1 MKNSRIAII
10 IAIAVLIGYTIV
22 QLGNSSTYSSFG
34 NAYKTPGEQ
43 FTVIGYLDLEEEMA
57 FDAKSVQFSFT
68 AFDKEGERSKVIYTQ
83 PKPQDFERSEEITM
97 KGYAT
102 DSAFIATDILM
113 KCPSK
118 YNEQNEV
125 NSDKIYK

>member
-1 MKNSRIAII
+1 MKNSSIAII
-10 IAIAVLIGYTIV
+10 IAIAVLVGYTIV
-22 QLGNSSTYSSFG
+22 QLGSSATYSTFAQAQ
-34 NAYKTPGEQ
+34 NNPGKSY
-43 FTVIGYLDLEEEMA
+43 TVVGYLDLDQELA
-57 FDAKSVQFSFT
+57 FNPKSVEFSFY
-68 AFDKEGERSKVIYTQ
+68 ALDKDGHTSRVIYNQ

-97 KGYAT
+97 TGYST

-125 NSDKIYK
+125 NSDQIYK